1 MKKRERVISLTSIII
16 GVIFLAI
23 VFIVFG
29 ESRFNNVSGVLLGS
43 GTCFLTYGVGYFI
56 KSRRFKKYPSVK
68 RKLDIDK
75 NDERN
80 IMIKEKSQSK
90 SNNITFYLMIFLLII
105 SIFFKLPSIVKVI
118 LGILI
123 VFNIILDIVLYRHYQ
138 KYL

>member
-1 MKKRERVISLTSIII
+1 MTSIII
-16 GVIFLAI
+16 GVVFLAI

-43 GTCFLTYGVGYFI
+43 GTCFLTYGVGCFI

-90 SNNITFYLMIFLLII
+90 SNNITFYLMIFLFVI

-118 LGILI
+118 LGLLI
-123 VFNIILDIVLYRHYQ
+123 AFNIILDIVLYRHYQ